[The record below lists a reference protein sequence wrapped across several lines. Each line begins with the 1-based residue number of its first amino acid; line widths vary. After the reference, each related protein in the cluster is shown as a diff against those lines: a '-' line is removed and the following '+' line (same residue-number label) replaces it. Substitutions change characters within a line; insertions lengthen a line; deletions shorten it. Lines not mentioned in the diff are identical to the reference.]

1 MKIIQCSKCGEYIKG
16 RVITGMC
23 EKCYQRVAR
32 DRKTKTYELPKKGE
46 VKYSPD
52 GLVICHVCGKAYK
65 KLMNH
70 TWQIHGLTEKEYKLE
85 FGLNATQGLIC
96 EETKQKM
103 QIAVK
108 KHYDKVVLN
117 NLIKKGEKTRFF
129 KGSEGRSRSK
139 IRAQELN
146 RLRSYAK
153 KIGFKNLKYSTKSE
167 ITSNN
172 ENCLSANNCN

>member
-1 MKIIQCSKCGEYIKG
+1 MKIIKCSKCGDDIKS
-16 RVITGMC
+16 RVLKGMC

-32 DRKTKTYELPKKGE
+32 DSKTKTYELPKKGE

-52 GLVICHVCGKAYK
+52 GLVICHICGKAYK

-117 NLIKKGEKTRFF
+117 NLIEKGEKTRFF
-129 KGSEGRSRSK
+129 KGSEGRSKSK

-153 KIGFKNLKYSTKSE
+153 KDGVKNLKYYTE
-167 ITSNN
+167 NGNINN
-172 ENCLSANNCN
+172 SKNYLSANNCN